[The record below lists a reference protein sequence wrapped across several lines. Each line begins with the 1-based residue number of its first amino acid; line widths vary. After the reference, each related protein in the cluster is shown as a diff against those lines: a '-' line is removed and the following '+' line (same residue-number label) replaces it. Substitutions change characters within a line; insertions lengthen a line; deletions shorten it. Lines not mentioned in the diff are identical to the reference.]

1 MKIKKMAAGVLAASM
16 AVSCMALSASAV
28 TVEEAE
34 AAVAAMNEGDIF
46 LARFNEDGSLS
57 QEFEIFEDYNIP
69 PDDMPEC
76 GRKAYKCTVL
86 SDGTLSITMAA
97 SMNDP
102 NYGLYLVIPEN
113 IFGRTVTAIVV
124 NPYMGYNISVVFASG
139 SPSITIP
146 ATVTLIEPDAISLAG
161 ESGVIY
167 GVPGSCAET
176 YANDNGYTF
185 MALTD
190 SDNSQP
196 AESDEETNEP
206 AESDEETNEPANED
220 NTQAAAP
227 SDSDNAQN
235 DSPAGDTQ
243 KPTESGKGNAD
254 TGAEGVAVIAAV
266 AVVAAGAVVIGKKR
280 K

>member
-1 MKIKKMAAGVLAASM
+1 MKIKKMAAGVIAASM

-76 GRKAYKCTVL
+76 NKKAYKCTVL

-97 SMNDP
+97 SVNDP
-102 NYGLYLVIPEN
+102 NYGLNLVIPEN
-113 IFGRTVTAIVV
+113 IFGRTVTAIVI
-124 NPYMGYNISVVFASG
+124 NPYMGYNIGVVFASG

-167 GVPGSCAET
+167 GVPSSCAET

-196 AESDEETNEP
+196 AASDETDNEP
-206 AESDEETNEPANED
+206 TDED
-220 NTQAAAP
+220 NSQTAAPSDTEAAAP
-227 SDSDNAQN
+227 SNNDNTQTEA
-235 DSPAGDTQ
+235 SAGNTQ
-243 KPTESGKGNAD
+243 KPTSDKGNAD
-254 TGAEGVAVIAAV
+254 TGVESVAVVAAV
-266 AVVAAGAVVIGKKR
+266 AVIAAGAVVIGKK
-280 K
+280 KK